1 MTSAPINDIAVMPAY
16 RGGKKADN
24 AALNQAEEVFGSF
37 QNAMTQARTGQDN
50 VTADDS
56 VNVSSVGSTRTLD
69 VFSSKPE
76 VKTVDQTDAVKET
89 ETVAE
94 ENGAE
99 EVQVDETAKEKIE
112 EVAEET
118 TKDVVEEIAEELD
131 VPEDEVVKAMEEL
144 GLTVMDLMDPAKMA
158 ALVTQLQSGES
169 DPMAL
174 LTDEGLYATI
184 QQLTEAV
191 GNIVSDNAEMLS
203 EELGV
208 DVEQIMQLL
217 QDSMESGEAD
227 ALLEQPVLVEVDG
240 EPVVTETDEQTQPV
254 TNQEGDAET
263 EEVVLNKELDAA
275 ETDTTGGQNQSMMDS
290 SDRPATPLINQMY
303 QAQNTTNV
311 EAPVGEMNFASY
323 VDANEIINQIG
334 EYVKVHN
341 AEGISEMEI
350 LLNPENLGNIH
361 LQVASKEGVIT
372 ATITTQNEAVQ
383 EALMVQALVLKEE
396 LSAQGMKV
404 EAVEVTVASHEFER
418 DMHEG
423 GEEAKEM
430 FEQQVQKQ
438 SRRRLVVD
446 GMMHAEELLADE
458 DLTDADKLQI
468 DMMARS
474 GNSVDFMA

>member
-24 AALNQAEEVFGSF
+24 AALNQAEEMFGSF

-50 VTADDS
+50 VTVDDS

-69 VFSSKPE
+69 AFSSKPE
-76 VKTVDQTDAVKET
+76 VKTVDQTETVKET
-89 ETVAE
+89 EAVAE
-94 ENGAE
+94 ETGAE

-112 EVAEET
+112 DVAEET
-118 TKDVVEEIAEELD
+118 AKDVVEEIAEELD

-158 ALVTQLQSGES
+158 ALVTQLQNGES

-191 GNIVSDNAEMLS
+191 GDIVSDNAQMLS

-208 DVEQIMQLL
+208 DVEQVMQLL
-217 QDSMESGEAD
+217 QDSMESGETD
-227 ALLEQPVLVEVDG
+227 VLPEQPVLVEVDG
-240 EPVVTETDEQTQPV
+240 ELAETDEQIQPV
-254 TNQEGDAET
+254 TNQDGNAES
-263 EEVVLNKELDAA
+263 EEVVLNKELSTA
-275 ETDTTGGQNQSMMDS
+275 ETDTTGGQNQNMMDS

-311 EAPVGEMNFASY
+311 EAPVGEVNFTSY

-423 GEEAKEM
+423 GEEAKEL